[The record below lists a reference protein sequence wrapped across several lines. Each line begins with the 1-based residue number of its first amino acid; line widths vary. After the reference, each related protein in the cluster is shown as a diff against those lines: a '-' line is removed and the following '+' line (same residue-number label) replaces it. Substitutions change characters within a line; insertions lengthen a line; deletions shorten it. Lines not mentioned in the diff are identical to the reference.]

1 MPKRH
6 ADTSTAPLRAAR
18 PLTARQRAFA
28 ELLATWAIEGRDL
41 NYTEAARRVGYKT
54 STATR
59 VSAARLARD
68 PRVQVVIDAALEQ
81 ARHALEHR
89 HGVTRERTV
98 EELARVGFARLSDL
112 VEWDNT
118 RVTVKD
124 SKTLTERAHAAVAE
138 VSMTEHGI
146 KVKMHRKTEALL
158 AIARLMGYLADE
170 GSTTNLGVQ
179 IILNGGPTG
188 LEVTA
193 KP

>member
-1 MPKRH
+1 M
-6 ADTSTAPLRAAR
+6 TAK
-18 PLTARQRAFA
+18 QRAFA

-41 NYTEAARRVGYKT
+41 NYTEAARLVGYKA
-54 STATR
+54 SKATR
-59 VSAARLARD
+59 VSAHRLAQD
-68 PRVQVVIDAALEQ
+68 SRVRALLDAALEK
-81 ARHALEHR
+81 ARDCLER
-89 HGVTRERTV
+89 KHGVTRERTI
-98 EELARVGFARLSDL
+98 EELAHLGFARLADL
-112 VEWDNT
+112 VEWDST